1 MSTLARIGLAA
12 AVAALALAP
21 SMALAQTSI
30 EGVWRSRQSSEVT
43 ISACGASFCGV
54 LTKVVTAGGLS
65 NDTRNENPALR
76 SRQLKGLEILNMKP
90 TSRATKF
97 EGQVYNPEDGKT
109 YSGNI
114 EVKSADTM
122 VLNGCVM
129 IFCKGEEWTRI
140 K

>member
-1 MSTLARIGLAA
+1 MTSLKRIGMAT
-12 AVAALALAP
+12 AVAMLALAP
-21 SMALAQTSI
+21 SLAVAQSAI
-30 EGVWRSRQSSEVT
+30 EGVWRSKQSSEVT
-43 ISACGASFCGV
+43 ITSCGGSFCGK
-54 LTKVVTAGGLS
+54 LTKVVTPDGRN
-65 NDTRNENPALR
+65 NDAKNENPDLR
-76 SRQLKGLEILNMKP
+76 SRKLQGLQILEMKA

-114 EVKSADTM
+114 EVKSADKM